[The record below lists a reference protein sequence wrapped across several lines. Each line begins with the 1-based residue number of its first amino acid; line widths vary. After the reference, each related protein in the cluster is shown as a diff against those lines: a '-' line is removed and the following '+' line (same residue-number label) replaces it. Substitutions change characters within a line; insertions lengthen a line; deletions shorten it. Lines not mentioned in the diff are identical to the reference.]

1 MKAEDLI
8 IKNATTIEFENS
20 EATNLEIVCDNIC
33 LFHNSLGI
41 SIPIPNEKIERFET
55 ITINGITFK
64 KEVLK

>member
-1 MKAEDLI
+1 MKPEDI
-8 IKNATTIEFENS
+8 IEKNAATIEFENS
-20 EATNLEIVCDNIC
+20 MVNRLEIDCDNIC
-33 LFHNSLGI
+33 LFHNSLEI